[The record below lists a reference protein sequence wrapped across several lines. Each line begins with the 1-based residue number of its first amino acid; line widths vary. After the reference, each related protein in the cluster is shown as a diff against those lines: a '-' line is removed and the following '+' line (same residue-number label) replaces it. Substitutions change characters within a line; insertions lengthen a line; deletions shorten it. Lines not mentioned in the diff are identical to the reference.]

1 MDAERGEHV
10 MTTLPHNFKFKTL
23 NFKLKNIVDY
33 VLKSLE
39 KGETGPGSDA
49 RAGP

>member
-1 MDAERGEHV
+1 M
-10 MTTLPHNFKFKTL
+10 
-23 NFKLKNIVDY
+23 KNIVDY

-39 KGETGPGSDA
+39 KGETGPSSDA